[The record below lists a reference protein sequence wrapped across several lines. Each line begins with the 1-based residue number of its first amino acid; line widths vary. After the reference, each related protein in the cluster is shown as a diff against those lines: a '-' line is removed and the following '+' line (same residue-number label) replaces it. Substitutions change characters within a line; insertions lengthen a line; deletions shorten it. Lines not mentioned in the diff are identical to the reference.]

1 MVGQLAGICCLPTA
15 VLSLFVGCFGI
26 GFVVLR
32 LFALGAF
39 GSASGVDV
47 GLGGWL
53 WWWSVR
59 VRWVWD
65 WHRRRKRVSRCGW
78 VWLVSVVG
86 LPVVGFLLGFALA
99 LGLLAL
105 ALVILGLLA
114 NGLR

>member
-1 MVGQLAGICCLPTA
+1 M
-15 VLSLFVGCFGI
+15 
-26 GFVVLR
+26 VLR

-39 GSASGVDV
+39 GNASGVDV

-65 WHRRRKRVSRCGW
+65 WHRNRRWKRVSRCGR

-105 ALVILGLLA
+105 ALVILGLRA
-114 NGLR
+114 NGLS